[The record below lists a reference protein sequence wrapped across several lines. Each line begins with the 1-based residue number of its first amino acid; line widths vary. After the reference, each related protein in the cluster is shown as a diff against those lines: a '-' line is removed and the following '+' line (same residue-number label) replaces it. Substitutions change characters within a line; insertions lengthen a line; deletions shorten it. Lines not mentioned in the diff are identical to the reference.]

1 MSTPH
6 DGNNKIILE
15 RIALT
20 NSRDTIPI
28 RPATNHVLR
37 PQDTIRAN
45 HKAALQT
52 LFNTV
57 LHLLMRGGV

>member
-1 MSTPH
+1 MSTHH

-28 RPATNHVLR
+28 RPATNQILC
-37 PQDTIRAN
+37 P
-45 HKAALQT
+45 L
-52 LFNTV
+52 NTNAD
-57 LHLLMRGGV
+57 MD